1 MIVSY
6 IQISRLNVEPMTV
19 EVLSCLSSSPQTLY
33 TADSYGGTSLFW
45 GTKPKIGFV
54 CSSPPVMICVLLV
67 PRLSES
73 MGTRL
78 GVVEQ
83 SIIA

>member
-45 GTKPKIGFV
+45 ATKPPSTEAVQKLALFAA
-54 CSSPPVMICVLLV
+54 LHQL
-67 PRLSES
+67 
-73 MGTRL
+73 
-78 GVVEQ
+78 
-83 SIIA
+83 